1 MTVVLG
7 FDTATEVLS
16 VAVGSGGEVLREVEE
31 GPDPGGRPRHSA
43 LLLPEIE
50 GSVDVAGGWE
60 RIERIAVGLGPG
72 SYTGLRIGIAT
83 ARALSQAHGLPLAGV
98 GTLAALAAGIRQHA
112 GGARRPALPVLD
124 ARRGQA
130 FAALY
135 DAGGLELWPALVLA
149 PQSLAARVRR
159 LEDPPL
165 AAGSGSLRFAAEL
178 ESAGATIAP
187 PGDPVHRVAA
197 RHICALGERAEAS
210 PASQIEPIY
219 LRPPDADK
227 WLERDRADRRD

>member
-1 MTVVLG
+1 MP
-7 FDTATEVLS
+7 
-16 VAVGSGGEVLREVEE
+16 EVE
-31 GPDPGGRPRHSA
+31 R
-43 LLLPEIE
+43 
-50 GSVDVAGGWE
+50 SVELAGGWE

-83 ARALSQAHGLPLAGV
+83 ARALSQARGISLIGV
-98 GTLAALAAGIRQHA
+98 GTLAALAAGIRERAA
-112 GGARRPALPVLD
+112 GDPRPALPVLD

-130 FAALY
+130 FVALY
-135 DAGGLELWPALVLA
+135 ERRGVEAWPALVLA
-149 PQSLAARVRR
+149 PESLAARVRR
-159 LEDPPL
+159 LDEQPV

-178 ESAGATIAP
+178 ESAGAAVAP

-197 RHICALGERAEAS
+197 RHICALGDRAEAS

-227 WLERDRADRRD
+227 WLERDTADRDD